1 MQIQLSTDNH
11 LAGCDYL
18 ALRLEA
24 EVRTAVLKSPPDSPK
39 ANANCEQVIGT
50 IRRESWIG

>member
-1 MQIQLSTDNH
+1 MQIQRSTDNH

-24 EVRTAVLKSPPDSPK
+24 EVRTALSCCAHAITRVEVHRNHLHSGKD
-39 ANANCEQVIGT
+39 CGQQ
-50 IRRESWIG
+50 

>member
-24 EVRTAVLKSPPDSPK
+24 EVRTALSCCSDPITRVDVHRNDLNSGKDRGP
-39 ANANCEQVIGT
+39 Q
-50 IRRESWIG
+50 